1 MSIFDYFKKKKKEEP
16 RRIIDVV
23 PPELDPQF
31 EDGAHDEMA
40 KPDND
45 NVGYRYPTIELL
57 NDSENDETP
66 HVDMK
71 EQEFNKKRIVEVLKD
86 FGIETRDIKVT
97 IGPTVSLYEIS
108 VAPNTQVKIVRY
120 LEEDIQLRLG
130 AMGLRVVIPS
140 NDKESLGMEIPNCEQ
155 SRVSIKSLLNSD
167 TFQESKME
175 LPCAIGKTFNNE
187 VVMFDLAKAPNV
199 LISGS
204 GGVGVDM
211 GKKAI
216 MTSLLYKKH
225 PNEMKI
231 VLIDP
236 KRVEFQIYKPLANHF
251 LAKLPDEES
260 ELIVTKEISAIRT
273 LKSLSRLSD
282 YRLNLLKEVG
292 VRNIKEYN
300 IKIQNEQPHSGNEG
314 EYMPYIVVVID
325 EFADLLL
332 TAGKDFELPIAHIT
346 QMAKVVGIHMVI
358 STYRLSNRIINT
370 GSINNSFPVRMA
382 YRCISKYDSELTLE
396 RKGAEQLTSG
406 CDMLFLNGKN
416 KKPIRLQCAY
426 IEDNEIERVISF
438 IAEQKDSYRPF
449 ELPDT
454 DPIE

>member
-1 MSIFDYFKKKKKEEP
+1 MGIFDFFKKKKKEEP
-16 RRIIDVV
+16 KRIIDVV

-31 EDGAHDEMA
+31 EDGAHDEMS

-108 VAPNTQVKIVRY
+108 VAPNTQVKKVRC
-120 LEEDIQLRLG
+120 LEEDILLSLG
-130 AMGLRVVIPS
+130 AMGLRVVIPL
-140 NDKESLGMEIPNCEQ
+140 NDKGAFGIEIPNCKQ
-155 SRVSIKSLLNSD
+155 SRISTKSILSSNI
-167 TFQESKME
+167 FQDSKME
-175 LPCAIGKTFNNE
+175 LPCVIGKTFNNE

-216 MTSLLYKKH
+216 ITSLLYKKH

-236 KRVEFQIYKPLANHF
+236 KRGEFQIYKPLASHF

-325 EFADLLL
+325 EFEDLLM
-332 TAGKDFELPIAHIT
+332 TAGKEFELPIAHIT
-346 QMAKVVGIHMVI
+346 QMAAIVGIHMVI
-358 STYRLSNRIINT
+358 ATYHMSNRIVNVS
-370 GSINNSFPVRMA
+370 SINNSFPVRIA
-382 YRCISKYDSELTLE
+382 GKFSTIYDSELVL
-396 RKGAEQLTSG
+396 RRPGAEQLSGG

>member
-16 RRIIDVV
+16 KRIIDVV

-108 VAPNTQVKIVRY
+108 VAPNTQVKKVRC
-120 LEEDIQLRLG
+120 LEEDILLSLG
-130 AMGLRVVIPS
+130 AMGLCVVIPS

-282 YRLNLLKEVG
+282 YRLNLLKEAR